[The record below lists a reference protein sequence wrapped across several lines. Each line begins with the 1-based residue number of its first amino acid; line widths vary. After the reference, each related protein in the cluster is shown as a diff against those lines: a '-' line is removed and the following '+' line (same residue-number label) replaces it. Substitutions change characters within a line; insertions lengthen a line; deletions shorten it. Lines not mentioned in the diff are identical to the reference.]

1 MARRKSI
8 CLAQFLK
15 TTPQFLLLGTVTTYS
30 WKGALGLTSR
40 RDRLC
45 GFSAFERGGI
55 LMLGDGVHAVLP
67 LGLWRQDGYISE
79 AKEWYCRV
87 TFGC

>member
-1 MARRKSI
+1 
-8 CLAQFLK
+8 
-15 TTPQFLLLGTVTTYS
+15 
-30 WKGALGLTSR
+30 
-40 RDRLC
+40 
-45 GFSAFERGGI
+45 
-55 LMLGDGVHAVLP
+55 MLGDGVHAVLP